1 VYSVMFSHGFTRT
14 IRNKD
19 YAWDLV
25 LIVLQVR
32 EIPEENLGLDFHG
45 LIGSKMTKTISWDH
59 TLMVYLA

>member
-1 VYSVMFSHGFTRT
+1 MYPVTFSHGFRSTR
-14 IRNKD
+14 RNKD

-32 EIPEENLGLDFHG
+32 ELPEENLRLDFHG
-45 LIGSKMTKTISWDH
+45 LIGSKMTKKISWDH